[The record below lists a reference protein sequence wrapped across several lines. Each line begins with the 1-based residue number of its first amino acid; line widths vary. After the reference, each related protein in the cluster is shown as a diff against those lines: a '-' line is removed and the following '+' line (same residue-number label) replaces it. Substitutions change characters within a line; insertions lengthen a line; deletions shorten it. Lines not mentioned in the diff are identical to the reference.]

1 MRFAY
6 IASAILAVASFAL
19 ASPVSKREDSDV
31 MSVLTTFQDATQVIL
46 PQIDS
51 LSASGTATMDNVKP
65 YVDFTPPVH
74 ASADYS
80 SSRRLIN
87 ELTVAANTASASLKA
102 LPPGTT
108 TSEMGTEA
116 MTLTKSI
123 VTNIQ
128 TSLAK
133 ASAAIPGN
141 PSIGILAAG
150 GLADALGQ
158 VLTGV
163 LTVLAGVVSLVGALL
178 EDVVEI
184 LALLVADLLPV

>member
-46 PQIDS
+46 PQIDF

-65 YVDFTPPVH
+65 
-74 ASADYS
+74 
-80 SSRRLIN
+80 LIN

-102 LPPGTT
+102 IPAGAT

-116 MTLTKSI
+116 MELTKSI
-123 VTNIQ
+123 VGNIQ

-158 VLTGV
+158 VLTGAPS
-163 LTVLAGVVSLVGALL
+163 VLAGVVSLVGALL